1 MTTILKIAINAA
13 IEAGK
18 KVLEVYS
25 DPNSDFMIERKSDN
39 SPLTIADKISH
50 TIIYDL
56 LYPLNTPIL
65 SEEGAM
71 VEYDERSKW
80 SELWVVDPLDG
91 TKEFIKRNGEFTIN
105 IAKVIDGTPKLGV
118 IYVPVTGELYY
129 GEEGMGSF
137 KCEQVYNIDDVDA
150 MSKAMP
156 TVVDRDNYVVVASR
170 SHLSEETSE
179 FITNIENKI
188 GSKIDIISKGSS
200 LKMCLIAEGKA
211 DIYPRF
217 APTME
222 WDTAAGDAIL
232 RSMGLIMVDAYSE
245 KPLVYNKPNLL
256 NPFFIAR

>member
-1 MTTILKIAINAA
+1 MTTILRVAIDAA
-13 IEAGK
+13 IKAGV
-18 KVLEVYS
+18 KVLEVYN

-50 TIIYDL
+50 NVICEELT
-56 LYPLNTPIL
+56 PLNIPIL
-65 SEEGAM
+65 SEEGATI
-71 VEYDERSKW
+71 EYNERSAW
-80 SELWVVDPLDG
+80 RELWVVDPLDG

-105 IAKVIDGTPKLGV
+105 IAKVVNGVPTLGV

-137 KCEQVYNIDDVDA
+137 KCEEIYSVDDVDA
-150 MSKAMP
+150 MSEMMP
-156 TVVDRDNYVVVASR
+156 IVKNRKNYVAVASR
-170 SHLSEETSE
+170 SHLSGETST
-179 FITNIENKI
+179 FIENIKEKI
-188 GSKIDIISKGSS
+188 GSEIDIISKGSS

-232 RSMGLIMVDAYSE
+232 RSMGLTMVDAYSE
-245 KPLVYNKPNLL
+245 TPLKYNKPNLL